1 MFYVIHNTGN
11 QEGGEHLSQQLR
23 NLFGVEN
30 VADVRADDTS
40 VPDSRDAGHYWT
52 AAQVLMK
59 LCDMYADNVIKT
71 GDTFIFTW
79 FHDPN
84 ARLVNDLN
92 ISYNVQPNMY
102 WYTFEGTGLWE
113 LSSHKFVKLEELAYV

>member
-11 QEGGEHLSQQLR
+11 PEGQHLSQKLR
-23 NLFGVEN
+23 DLYGGAH

-40 VPDSRDAGHYWT
+40 VPDNGDAGHYWT

-59 LCDMYADNVIKT
+59 LCDMYADGVIT
-71 GDTFIFTW
+71 SDDTFIFTW

-92 ISYNVQPNMY
+92 ISYNVQPKQY
-102 WYTFEGTGLWE
+102 WYTFEGTGVWE
-113 LSSHKFVKLEELAYV
+113 LSSHKFTTFEELA

>member
-1 MFYVIHNTGN
+1 MFYVIHNTAN

-23 NLFGVEN
+23 DLYGGAF

>member
-52 AAQVLMK
+52 AAQVLMQ
-59 LCDMYADNVIKT
+59 LCDMYADSVIT
-71 GDTFIFTW
+71 SDDTLIFTW

-92 ISYNVQPNMY
+92 ISYNKQPRMY
-102 WYTFEGTGLWE
+102 WYTFGGTGVWTI
-113 LSSHKFVKLEELAYV
+113 SSQKFRTFEELA

>member
-1 MFYVIHNTGN
+1 MFYVVHNTGN
-11 QEGGEHLSQQLR
+11 PNGQHLSQKLR
-23 NLFGVEN
+23 DLYGGAH

-40 VPDSRDAGHYWT
+40 VPDNGDAGHYWT

-59 LCDMYADNVIKT
+59 LCDMYADGVIT
-71 GDTFIFTW
+71 SEDTLIFTW

-92 ISYNVQPNMY
+92 ISYNVQPKQY
-102 WYTFEGTGLWE
+102 WYTFEGTGVWE
-113 LSSHKFVKLEELAYV
+113 LSSHKFTTFEELA

>member
-1 MFYVIHNTGN
+1 MFYVIHNTAN

-23 NLFGVEN
+23 NLYGGEN

-40 VPDSRDAGHYWT
+40 VPDSGDAGHYWT

-59 LCDMYADNVIKT
+59 LCDMYADNVIT
-71 GDTFIFTW
+71 SDDTLIFTW

-92 ISYNVQPNMY
+92 ISYNKQPSMY
-102 WYTFEGTGLWE
+102 WYTFKGTGVWTI
-113 LSSHKFVKLEELAYV
+113 SSQKFRTFEELA

>member
-11 QEGGEHLSQQLR
+11 PEGERLSQKLR
-23 NLFGVEN
+23 DLHGGAHVS
-30 VADVRADDTS
+30 DVRADDS
-40 VPDSRDAGHYWT
+40 SIPDNNTAGHYWT

-59 LCDMYADNVIKT
+59 LCDMYADGVIT
-71 GDTFIFTW
+71 SDDTLIFTW

-92 ISYNVQPNMY
+92 ISYNVQPKQY
-102 WYTFEGTGLWE
+102 WYTFKGTGVWE
-113 LSSHKFVKLEELAYV
+113 LSSHKFMKLEELA

>member
-1 MFYVIHNTGN
+1 MFYIIHNTGN
-11 QEGGEHLSQQLR
+11 TAGGTQLAEQLR
-23 NLFGVEN
+23 NIYGETH
-30 VADVRADDTS
+30 VADVCADDTS
-40 VPDSRDAGHYWT
+40 VPDSSDAGHYWT

-59 LCDMYADNVIKT
+59 LCDMYADDVIKT
-71 GDTFIFTW
+71 GDTIIFTW

-102 WYTFEGTGLWE
+102 WYTFEGTGVWE
-113 LSSHKFVKLEELAYV
+113 LSSHKFMKLEELA

>member
-11 QEGGEHLSQQLR
+11 TEGQHLSQKLR
-23 NLFGVEN
+23 DLYGGAH

-40 VPDSRDAGHYWT
+40 VPDNGDAGHYWT

-59 LCDMYADNVIKT
+59 LCDMYADGVIT
-71 GDTFIFTW
+71 SEDTLIFTW

-92 ISYNVQPNMY
+92 ISYNVQPKQY
-102 WYTFEGTGLWE
+102 WYTFEGTGVWE
-113 LSSHKFVKLEELAYV
+113 LSSHKFTTFEELA

>member
-11 QEGGEHLSQQLR
+11 PEGQHLSQKLR
-23 NLFGVEN
+23 DLYGGAH
-30 VADVRADDTS
+30 VADVRANDRS
-40 VPDSRDAGHYWT
+40 NPDNNTAGHYWT

-59 LCDMYADNVIKT
+59 LCDMYADNVIT
-71 GDTFIFTW
+71 SDDTLIFTW

-92 ISYNVQPNMY
+92 ISYNKQPSMY
-102 WYTFEGTGLWE
+102 WYTFEGTGVWE
-113 LSSHKFVKLEELAYV
+113 LSSHKFTKLEELA